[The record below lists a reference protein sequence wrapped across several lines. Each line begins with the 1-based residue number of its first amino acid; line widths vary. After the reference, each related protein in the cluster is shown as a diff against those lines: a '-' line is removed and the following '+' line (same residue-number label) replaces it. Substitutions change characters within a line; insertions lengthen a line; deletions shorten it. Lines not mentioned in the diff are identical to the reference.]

1 MKEFLGYGRSRSSS
15 GKGDI
20 ITRHFNDYVNC
31 IHTMVGGGWKTMEV
45 LVAEFDMSEI
55 KYIGQMSSSQNSRV
69 IDPEGISY
77 AVTNGHKD
85 GEPKIIER
93 DTPMKG
99 NYTEPRICT
108 MVGRDPNNPSS
119 RVRSDHYEQFLEMGD
134 DVSNTLTSVQK
145 DNLVAEPN
153 RNTDGCIQVGNI
165 YPDLENMPNRSGG
178 RVYSKEGC
186 SPTILSRDFKTPKL
200 VAEPLR
206 IPQATKQGYIEV
218 PQGAVFDMSYPE
230 STTRRGRVQE
240 GGQVSPIL
248 MAGGEAPCYFEG
260 VSVHPNSHAL
270 EFKGQESIKQ
280 DAAPSLRAT
289 DYKAPH
295 CVWETVVGS
304 KQANSFLGDVNGEAP
319 CITSACGAGGG
330 MTPMVTNAP
339 LKEANTE
346 EFREQ
351 VRGHRQLQYR
361 IRKLTPRE
369 CFRLMGVT
377 ETDIDKIQQSGVSQ
391 SQQYKMAGNS
401 IVVDCLYHM
410 FRKMFTETACES
422 QQLSLF

>member
-1 MKEFLGYGRSRSSS
+1 MKDFFGYGRSRSSTDS
-15 GKGDI
+15 NVL
-20 ITRHFNDYVNC
+20 TRHFNPYVNC
-31 IHTMVGGGWKTMEV
+31 LHTQVGSARENMEV
-45 LVAEFDMSEI
+45 YVAEFETMDIEP
-55 KYIGQMSSSQNSRV
+55 IGCAMRGRN
-69 IDPEGISY
+69 PE
-77 AVTNGHKD
+77 
-85 GEPKIIER
+85 
-93 DTPMKG
+93 
-99 NYTEPRICT
+99 
-108 MVGRDPNNPSS
+108 NPSQRGLS
-119 RVRSDHYEQFLEMGD
+119 NGKYKQRIEMGSNI
-134 DVSNTLTSVQK
+134 SNTITSVQK
-145 DNLVAEPN
+145 D
-153 RNTDGCIQVGNI
+153 
-165 YPDLENMPNRSGG
+165 S
-178 RVYSKEGC
+178 
-186 SPTILSRDFKTPKL
+186 L
-200 VAEPLR
+200 VAEPLL

-240 GGQVSPIL
+240 GGQVSPTL

-295 CVWETVVGS
+295 CVWEKS
-304 KQANSFLGDVNGEAP
+304 PS
-319 CITSACGAGGG
+319 
-330 MTPMVTNAP
+330 
-339 LKEANTE
+339 
-346 EFREQ
+346 
-351 VRGHRQLQYR
+351 YR

>member
-1 MKEFLGYGRSRSSS
+1 
-15 GKGDI
+15 
-20 ITRHFNDYVNC
+20 
-31 IHTMVGGGWKTMEV
+31 
-45 LVAEFDMSEI
+45 MSEI

-85 GEPKIIER
+85 GEPKIIDDIYKDREAR
-93 DTPMKG
+93 VYDDIAP
-99 NYTEPRICT
+99 T
-108 MVGRDPNNPSS
+108 M
-119 RVRSDHYEQFLEMGD
+119 
-134 DVSNTLTSVQK
+134 
-145 DNLVAEPN
+145 
-153 RNTDGCIQVGNI
+153 
-165 YPDLENMPNRSGG
+165 RSGHDTM
-178 RVYSKEGC
+178 K
-186 SPTILSRDFKTPKL
+186 

-230 STTRRGRVQE
+230 ITTRRGRVQD
-240 GGQVSPIL
+240 GGQVSPTL

-295 CVWETVVGS
+295 CVWEKS
-304 KQANSFLGDVNGEAP
+304 PS
-319 CITSACGAGGG
+319 
-330 MTPMVTNAP
+330 
-339 LKEANTE
+339 
-346 EFREQ
+346 
-351 VRGHRQLQYR
+351 YR

-377 ETDIDKIQQSGVSQ
+377 ESDIDKIQQSGVSQ

>member
-1 MKEFLGYGRSRSSS
+1 
-15 GKGDI
+15 
-20 ITRHFNDYVNC
+20 
-31 IHTMVGGGWKTMEV
+31 
-45 LVAEFDMSEI
+45 
-55 KYIGQMSSSQNSRV
+55 MSSSQNSRV

-119 RVRSDHYEQFLEMGD
+119 RARSDHYEQFLEMGD

-145 DNLVAEPN
+145 DNLLAEPN
-153 RNTDGCIQVGNI
+153 RDTDGCIQVGNI

-240 GGQVSPIL
+240 GGQVSPTL

-260 VSVHPNSHAL
+260 VEAKV
-270 EFKGQESIKQ
+270 FKEGNYHKSGHNASSIVNPKGLS
-280 DAAPSLRAT
+280 PTVMENHGTVTAT
-289 DYKAPH
+289 I
-295 CVWETVVGS
+295 E
-304 KQANSFLGDVNGEAP
+304 
-319 CITSACGAGGG
+319 
-330 MTPMVTNAP
+330 PMS
-339 LKEANTE
+339 
-346 EFREQ
+346 
-351 VRGHRQLQYR
+351 YR

>member
-1 MKEFLGYGRSRSSS
+1 MNRRLQNFID
-15 GKGDI
+15 KGMIPNKGGVFIDSYNQSVNEEI
-20 ITRHFNDYVNC
+20 AGTITTRVDASN
-31 IHTMVGGGWKTMEV
+31 
-45 LVAEFDMSEI
+45 MSF
-55 KYIGQMSSSQNSRV
+55 
-69 IDPEGISY
+69 
-77 AVTNGHKD
+77 VT
-85 GEPKIIER
+85 EPKIIER

-99 NYTEPRICT
+99 KYTEPRICT

-153 RNTDGCIQVGNI
+153 VLTPKRTDFGKQVRKQYESGELDMSRHDMTELEPRTDGVSNTLTSVQKDN
-165 YPDLENMPNRSGG
+165 
-178 RVYSKEGC
+178 
-186 SPTILSRDFKTPKL
+186 L

-240 GGQVSPIL
+240 GGQVSPTL

-260 VSVHPNSHAL
+260 VEPSVKN
-270 EFKGQESIKQ
+270 
-280 DAAPSLRAT
+280 
-289 DYKAPH
+289 
-295 CVWETVVGS
+295 
-304 KQANSFLGDVNGEAP
+304 
-319 CITSACGAGGG
+319 
-330 MTPMVTNAP
+330 P
-339 LKEANTE
+339 LKGKSDKGWH
-346 EFREQ
+346 FEQ
-351 VRGHRQLQYR
+351 QVYDESGITRTVKSGEGSGNIPKVIEDKNQLSYR

-401 IVVDCLYHM
+401 IVVDVLEHI
-410 FRKMFTETACES
+410 FRKMFVDKHQES

>member
-1 MKEFLGYGRSRSSS
+1 
-15 GKGDI
+15 
-20 ITRHFNDYVNC
+20 
-31 IHTMVGGGWKTMEV
+31 
-45 LVAEFDMSEI
+45 MSEI
-55 KYIGQMSSSQNSRV
+55 KYIGQMASSQNSRV

-119 RVRSDHYEQFLEMGD
+119 RARSDHYEQFLEMGD

-153 RNTDGCIQVGNI
+153 VLTPKRTDFGKQVRKQYESGELDMSRHDMTELEPRTDGVSNTLTSVQKDN
-165 YPDLENMPNRSGG
+165 
-178 RVYSKEGC
+178 
-186 SPTILSRDFKTPKL
+186 L

-230 STTRRGRVQE
+230 STTRRGSVQE
-240 GGQVSPIL
+240 GGQVSPTL

-346 EFREQ
+346 DFREQ

>member
-1 MKEFLGYGRSRSSS
+1 
-15 GKGDI
+15 
-20 ITRHFNDYVNC
+20 
-31 IHTMVGGGWKTMEV
+31 
-45 LVAEFDMSEI
+45 MSEI

-119 RVRSDHYEQFLEMGD
+119 RARSDHYEQFLEMGD

-145 DNLVAEPN
+145 DNLLAEPIILDDTMGYEEES
-153 RNTDGCIQVGNI
+153 REYRD
-165 YPDLENMPNRSGG
+165 YSPALRSECNGL
-178 RVYSKEGC
+178 K
-186 SPTILSRDFKTPKL
+186 

-240 GGQVSPIL
+240 GGQVSPTL